1 METGRVSMIVAPPTP
16 PLPPTF
22 VAPGF
27 RFHPTDEELVR
38 YYLRRKLC
46 GKPFQSQMVPEVDI
60 YKSEPWE
67 LADYTSVKSRDLEW
81 YFISPTD
88 KKYANSSRVKRST
101 ERGFWKETG
110 KTWEINHKSQ
120 KIGQKKTLVFHSGRS
135 PHGIRTNWVMHEY
148 KLLDQEL
155 QTAGVAQD
163 AFVLC
168 RIFEKSGIGPP
179 NGDWYGPFF
188 EEEWDD
194 EEALIVPVRDT
205 MDDVANDDETC
216 AEGNN
221 TMQMDAQMIPVVCKK
236 VRSENGVLNSEPEL
250 ETLTLF
256 HHKTSKGSD
265 PNSSNANGSHDST
278 MTSQG
283 QTTTNLLSAVVTTIE
298 THPPATPPSFDA
310 SALEKSLPPEYMELI
325 CDMENKIR
333 EVSMEK
339 DALKIELMQAQ
350 ATINVLHSHIDQ
362 LNKENTELK
371 RGV

>member
-1 METGRVSMIVAPPTP
+1 M
-16 PLPPTF
+16 
-22 VAPGF
+22 
-27 RFHPTDEELVR
+27 
-38 YYLRRKLC
+38 
-46 GKPFQSQMVPEVDI
+46 KP
-60 YKSEPWE
+60 
-67 LADYTSVKSRDLEW
+67 
-81 YFISPTD
+81 
-88 KKYANSSRVKRST
+88 SS
-101 ERGFWKETG
+101 F
-110 KTWEINHKSQ
+110 
-120 KIGQKKTLVFHSGRS
+120 
-135 PHGIRTNWVMHEY
+135 
-148 KLLDQEL
+148 
-155 QTAGVAQD
+155 
-163 AFVLC
+163 
-168 RIFEKSGIGPP
+168 
-179 NGDWYGPFF
+179 
-188 EEEWDD
+188 
-194 EEALIVPVRDT
+194 
-205 MDDVANDDETC
+205 
-216 AEGNN
+216 
-221 TMQMDAQMIPVVCKK
+221 QMDAQMIPVVCKK

-325 CDMENKIR
+325 RDMENKIR

-362 LNKENTELK
+362 LSKENTELK